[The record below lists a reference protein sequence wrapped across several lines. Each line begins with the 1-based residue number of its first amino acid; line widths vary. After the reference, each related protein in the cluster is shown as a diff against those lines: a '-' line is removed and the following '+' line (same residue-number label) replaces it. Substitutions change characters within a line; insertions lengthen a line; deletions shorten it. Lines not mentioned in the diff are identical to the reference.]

1 MVLKAGWLPKGPNGE
16 KWGADEALVYGK
28 TVEDLDSY
36 CDPVTGDEERHLD
49 WPVLGEEAYHGLAGE
64 IVNAILPHTEADAP
78 GVLSVLLAI
87 VGNIIGRGAH
97 WRVEGDVHYCKDNI
111 VIVGESSKGR
121 KGTTQGRVEAVISSI
136 DENYMINNTASGL
149 SSGEGLI
156 HAVRDAVTKVEE
168 DGSVTV
174 VDPGVEDKRL
184 LVTEP
189 EFASPLTVMKR
200 EGNTLSMVIRNG
212 WDDRPLRT
220 MTRNNALLSTCSH
233 ISIIG
238 HITKSELLKH
248 LTEEK
253 LGSGIANR
261 FQFFLVRRS
270 KALPH
275 GGDTDPVGE
284 NLRERLKEAIEF
296 GSEPREIP
304 LSKEDEGGISAYE
317 LWGEVYGDLSEGR
330 EGLFGAIVSRAEAH
344 VRRMATLYA
353 VLDRSE
359 EVRCAHLM
367 AGLAVWQFAED
378 SARILFGNLLGDFV
392 ADEILESL
400 RAAGPD
406 GMTRTE
412 ISALFGRN
420 QPARRITAVLR
431 DLEARGLI
439 FSKKAEHEGPGR
451 PTEYWYAAE

>member
-1 MVLKAGWLPKGPNGE
+1 MVLKSGWPPKGPNGE
-16 KWGADEALVYGK
+16 KWGADEALANGK

-36 CDPVTGDEERHLD
+36 CHPVTGDEERYLD

-64 IVNAILPHTEADAP
+64 IVHAILPHTEADAP
-78 GVLSVLLAI
+78 GVLSVLLI
-87 VGNIIGRGAH
+87 YVGNSIGRGAH
-97 WRVEGDVHYCKDNI
+97 WKVEGDVHYCKDNG

-121 KGTTQGRVEAVISSI
+121 KGTTQGRVETVISHI
-136 DENYMINNTASGL
+136 DENYMFNNTDSGL

-156 HAVRDAVTKVEE
+156 HAVRDPVTKVEE
-168 DGSVTV
+168 DGSITV

-220 MTRNNALLSTCSH
+220 MTRNNALRSTGSH
-233 ISIIG
+233 LSIIG

-261 FQFFLVRRS
+261 FMFFLVRRT
-270 KALPH
+270 KFLPH

-284 NLRERLKEAIEF
+284 DLRERLKEAIEF

-317 LWGEVYGDLSEGR
+317 LWGEIYPDLSEGKD
-330 EGLFGAIVSRAEAH
+330 GLFGAIVSRAEAH
-344 VRRMATLYA
+344 VRRIATIYA
-353 VLDRSE
+353 VLDCSE

-367 AGLAVWQFAED
+367 AGLAVWQYAED
-378 SARILFGNLLGDFV
+378 SARILFGHLLGDFV

-400 RAAGPD
+400 RAAAPD

-412 ISALFGRN
+412 ISGLFGRN
-420 QPARRITAVLR
+420 QPARKITGVLR
-431 DLEARGLI
+431 DLEAKKLI
-439 FSKKAEHEGPGR
+439 FKEKGEHDGPGR
-451 PTEYWYAAE
+451 PPEYWYAAE